1 MLRLLFPFL
10 LVLVCSCAR
19 GAVFEEHRTYAFAN
33 DTNYAYLL
41 ELGDDALLARIN
53 LIREARETIEIQTF
67 IWAADETGSFL
78 FWELYKAA
86 ERGVRVRLLIDDLSL
101 RGNARIV
108 PILAILHDNIEI
120 RHYNP
125 LHEDIDIGALKTI
138 GRFTFQF
145 GKANH
150 RMHNKVVIV
159 DGHYGITGGRNYQN
173 DYYDRGTNRTFKDR
187 DILVIGPVV
196 TDMRVSFEE
205 YWENERSVRSKD
217 MRDVRAAIEAGQIE
231 RFDGDYTL
239 PEIFHELDRCV
250 EDDACMT
257 RRIVSRGEVIDE
269 MIFVADHPSKHE
281 DGDDYAE
288 TTESMIKLMQ
298 GAEHRIVMQTPY
310 LVAGDTKFF
319 KGLMKQNEDLE
330 FVVSTNSLAAADHF
344 YAYAFSY
351 KNKKKYLKKFKW
363 QIHELKPDPPDYSI
377 MVHDVEG
384 VEHTDDHYT
393 CIHAKTYLFDD
404 DVVWLG
410 SFNLDPRSARLN
422 TEAGIILRDRGFFDQ
437 VNKKIMRAAA
447 PRNAWTI
454 GPRRR
459 VPLLSFVNGIFENIF
474 ALIPIANV
482 WPFTYSTSYELREGG
497 EEVPFFNDRFH
508 DNYRPVGQFPGMGMS
523 TKAIKT
529 RLTKAFFG
537 PAQPII

>member
-1 MLRLLFPFL
+1 MSRLLFLFL
-10 LVLVCSCAR
+10 FVLVCSCAR
-19 GAVFEEHRTYAFAN
+19 GAVFEEHRAYAFAN

-41 ELGDDALLARIN
+41 ELGDDTLLARIN
-53 LIREARETIEIQTF
+53 LIREARQTIEIQTF
-67 IWAADETGSFL
+67 IWAADETGTFL

-86 ERGVRVRLLIDDLSL
+86 GRGVRVRLLIDDLSL
-101 RGNARIV
+101 RGHARIV
-108 PILAILHDNIEI
+108 PILAVLHDNIEI

-205 YWENERSVRSKD
+205 YWANERSVRSKD
-217 MRDVRAAIEAGQIE
+217 MRDVRAAIEAVQVE

-257 RRIVSRGEVIDE
+257 QRIVSRGEVIDE
-269 MIFVADHPSKHE
+269 MIFVADHPGKHE
-281 DGDDYAE
+281 YGDDYAE

-298 GAEHRIVMQTPY
+298 EAEHRIVMQTPY

-344 YAYAFSY
+344 YAYAYSY

-363 QIHELKPDPPDYSI
+363 QIHELKPEPPDYSM

-404 DVVWLG
+404 DVV
-410 SFNLDPRSARLN
+410 
-422 TEAGIILRDRGFFDQ
+422 
-437 VNKKIMRAAA
+437 
-447 PRNAWTI
+447 
-454 GPRRR
+454 
-459 VPLLSFVNGIFENIF
+459 
-474 ALIPIANV
+474 
-482 WPFTYSTSYELREGG
+482 
-497 EEVPFFNDRFH
+497 
-508 DNYRPVGQFPGMGMS
+508 
-523 TKAIKT
+523 
-529 RLTKAFFG
+529 
-537 PAQPII
+537 